1 MTLTN
6 KMILSLV
13 GVTFVSACQVDQSTL
28 SKEELSSPQVIAA
41 LPSGVPAE
49 IVFKSED
56 GCYAYAIEE
65 TDPLV
70 GYPLRD
76 RNGNP
81 ICPN

>member
-1 MTLTN
+1 MR
-6 KMILSLV
+6 MILGLV
-13 GVTFVSACQVDQSTL
+13 GLMLVSACQVDQSALT
-28 SKEELSSPQVIAA
+28 KEELSSPQVIAA
-41 LPSGVPAE
+41 LPAGVPTD

-81 ICPN
+81 VCPN

>member
-1 MTLTN
+1 MTIKKRL
-6 KMILSLV
+6 ILGAIGLL
-13 GVTFVSACQVDQSTL
+13 FVSACQVDQSTL
-28 SKEELSSPQVIAA
+28 TKEELSSPQVINA
-41 LPSGVPAE
+41 LPAGVPAE

-65 TDPLV
+65 TKPLV

-81 ICPN
+81 ICSN